1 MKLLDVLTAPWAILP
16 DKLLE
21 IQEIY
26 TTHLRGEK
34 IDLRAVEARLG
45 RPLANEQRRYE
56 IRDGVAIL
64 PIEGIIAK
72 RANMFSQVSGGVS
85 TELVGRDFKEALADP
100 AVHSIILDIDSPGG
114 SVDGTQTL
122 ASMIHGARGEK
133 PVVAF
138 TDGTMASAAYWI
150 GSAAEKVVAGGDTV
164 QVGSIG
170 VVAKHV
176 DVSGAETQ
184 RGVRT
189 TEIVAGKQKRLASQ
203 YGPLSDEGRQSMQD
217 QVDYLYG
224 IFVDDIAKQR
234 GVSSNQVYA
243 EMADGRVFIGSQA
256 IKAGLVDRVST
267 LDQLIAE
274 LNVRAGERAI
284 SATLE
289 DEQGAKMELTLEK
302 VVSEHPAIAEALRA
316 EGAAAERQRIR
327 EIEAQ
332 CMPGHDALIAE
343 LKFDGKTSGPE
354 AAQRVIAAEKA
365 ARDKR
370 VADLRADAPT
380 PLPFAP
386 ETAGNAG
393 ATAAED
399 NLPLDKR
406 CAAQWDRDPDLR
418 KEFSSLAAYV
428 AFEQA
433 RVDGTAKIF
442 RQ

>member
-26 TTHLRGEK
+26 ATHLRGDK
-34 IDLRAVEARLG
+34 IDLRAVEARIG
-45 RPLANEQRRYE
+45 RPLANEPRGYE
-56 IRDGVAIL
+56 VRDGVAVL

-72 RANMFSQVSGGVS
+72 RANLFSQVSGGVS
-85 TELVGRDFKEALADP
+85 TELVGRDFKEALVDP
-100 AVHSIILDIDSPGG
+100 TVHSIVLDIDSPGG
-114 SVDGTQTL
+114 SVDGTETL
-122 ASMIHGARGEK
+122 AALVRSARGQK

-138 TDGTMASAAYWI
+138 TDGMMASAAYWI
-150 GSAAEKVVAGGDTV
+150 GSAADQVFIAGNTT

-189 TEIVAGKQKRLASQ
+189 TEIVAGKQKRVASQ

-224 IFVDDIAKQR
+224 IFVDDVAKHR
-234 GVSSNQVYA
+234 GVSSAQVYA
-243 EMADGRVFIGSQA
+243 EMADGRVFIGTQA
-256 IKAGLVDRVST
+256 ERAGLVDGVST
-267 LDQLIAE
+267 LDQLIAD
-274 LNVRAGERAI
+274 LNARAGVRGL

-289 DEQGAKMELTLEK
+289 DEQGATMELTLEK
-302 VVSEHPAIAEALRA
+302 VVAEHPAIADALRTQ
-316 EGAAAERQRIR
+316 GAAAERQRIQDV
-327 EIEAQ
+327 EAQ
-332 CMPGHDALIAE
+332 CLPGHTALIAE
-343 LKFDGKTSGPE
+343 LKFDGKTTGPE
-354 AAQRVIAAEKA
+354 AAQRVLAAEKA
-365 ARDKR
+365 AREKHA
-370 VADLRADAPT
+370 ADLRADAPT
-380 PLPFAP
+380 PLPFAGEAP
-386 ETAGNAG
+386 PATPPTA
-393 ATAAED
+393 

-406 CAAQWDRDPDLR
+406 CAAQWDQEPALRD
-418 KEFSSLAAYV
+418 EFSSLAAYV

-433 RVDGTAKIF
+433 RDAGHAKIF

>member
-16 DKLLE
+16 DKLIE

-34 IDLRAVEARLG
+34 IDLRAVEAKIG
-45 RPLANEQRRYE
+45 RPLANEPRGYDV
-56 IRDGVAIL
+56 RDGVAVL

-72 RANMFSQVSGGVS
+72 RANLFSQVSGGVS
-85 TELVGRDFKEALADP
+85 TELVGRDFKEAMADP

-114 SVDGTQTL
+114 SVDGTETL
-122 ASMIHGARGEK
+122 AALVHNARGEK
-133 PVVAF
+133 PIVAF
-138 TDGTMASAAYWI
+138 TDGAMASAAYWI
-150 GSAAEKVVAGGDTV
+150 GSAADQVIIGGNTV

-170 VVAKHV
+170 VVANHV

-189 TEIVAGKQKRLASQ
+189 TEIVAGKQKRVASQ

-224 IFVDDIAKQR
+224 IFVDDVAKHR
-234 GVSSNQVYA
+234 GVSSAQVYA
-243 EMADGRVFIGSQA
+243 EMADGRMFIGTQA
-256 IKAGLVDRVST
+256 ERAGLVDGVST
-267 LDQLIAE
+267 LDQLIAD
-274 LNVRAGERAI
+274 LNARAGVRGL

-289 DEQGAKMELTLEK
+289 DEQGATMELTLEK
-302 VVSEHPAIAEALRA
+302 VVAEHPAIADALRTQ
-316 EGAAAERQRIR
+316 GAAAERQRIQDV
-327 EIEAQ
+327 EAQ
-332 CMPGHDALIAE
+332 CLPGHTALIAE
-343 LKFDGKTSGPE
+343 LKFDGKTTGPE
-354 AAQRVIAAEKA
+354 AAQRVLAAEKA
-365 ARDKR
+365 AREKHA
-370 VADLRADAPT
+370 ADLRADAPT
-380 PLPFAP
+380 PLPFAGAAP
-386 ETAGNAG
+386 PAPPSTA
-393 ATAAED
+393 

-406 CAAQWDRDPDLR
+406 CAAQWDQEPALRD
-418 KEFSSLAAYV
+418 EFSSLAAYV

>member
-26 TTHLRGEK
+26 ATHLRGEK

-45 RPLANEQRRYE
+45 RPLANEPRGYE
-56 IRDGVAIL
+56 VRDGVAVL

-72 RANMFSQVSGGVS
+72 RANLFSQVSGGVS
-85 TELVGRDFKEALADP
+85 TELVGRDFKEAMADP
-100 AVHSIILDIDSPGG
+100 AVHSIILAIDSPGG
-114 SVDGTQTL
+114 SVDGTETL
-122 ASMIHGARGEK
+122 AALVRNARGEK
-133 PVVAF
+133 PIVAF
-138 TDGTMASAAYWI
+138 TDGVMASAAYWI
-150 GSAAEKVVAGGDTV
+150 GSAADQVIIGGNTV

-189 TEIVAGKQKRLASQ
+189 TEIVAGKQKRVASQ

-224 IFVDDIAKQR
+224 IFVDDVAKHR
-234 GVSSNQVYA
+234 GVSSAQVYA
-243 EMADGRVFIGSQA
+243 EMADGRVFIGTQA
-256 IKAGLVDRVST
+256 ERAGLVDGVST
-267 LDQLIAE
+267 LDQLIAD
-274 LNVRAGERAI
+274 LNARAGVRGL

-289 DEQGAKMELTLEK
+289 DEQGATMELTLEK
-302 VVSEHPAIAEALRA
+302 VVAEHPAIADALRTQ
-316 EGAAAERQRIR
+316 GAAAERQRIQDV
-327 EIEAQ
+327 EAQ
-332 CMPGHDALIAE
+332 CLPGHTALIAE
-343 LKFDGKTSGPE
+343 LKFDGKTTGPE
-354 AAQRVIAAEKA
+354 AAQRVLAAEKA
-365 ARDKR
+365 AREKH
-370 VADLRADAPT
+370 AANLRADAPT
-380 PLPFAP
+380 PLPFAGGAP
-386 ETAGNAG
+386 PAPPSTA
-393 ATAAED
+393 

-406 CAAQWDRDPDLR
+406 CAAQWDQEPALRD
-418 KEFSSLAAYV
+418 EFSSLAAYV

-433 RVDGTAKIF
+433 RADGTAKIF

>member
-16 DKLLE
+16 DRLLE

-26 TTHLRGEK
+26 ATHLRGEK
-34 IDLRAVEARLG
+34 IDLRAVEARIG
-45 RPLANEQRRYE
+45 RPLTNEPRGYE
-56 IRDGVAIL
+56 VRDGVAVL

-72 RANMFSQVSGGVS
+72 RANLFSQVSGGVS

-100 AVHSIILDIDSPGG
+100 TVHSIVLDIDSPGG

-122 ASMIHGARGEK
+122 ASVVHGARGQK

-150 GSAAEKVVAGGDTV
+150 GAAAEQIYIGGNTV

-184 RGVRT
+184 RGLRT
-189 TEIVAGKQKRLASQ
+189 TEIVAGKQKRVASQ

-224 IFVDDIAKQR
+224 IFVDDVAKYR
-234 GVSSNQVYA
+234 GVSSAQVYA
-243 EMADGRVFIGSQA
+243 EMADGRVFIGTQA
-256 IKAGLVDRVST
+256 ERAGLVDGVST
-267 LDQLIAE
+267 LDQLIAD
-274 LNVRAGERAI
+274 LNTRAGVRALSSTAQQAEGELMDLSIETIVA
-284 SATLE
+284 
-289 DEQGAKMELTLEK
+289 
-302 VVSEHPAIAEALRA
+302 EHPAIAEALRA
-316 EGAAAERQRIR
+316 EGATAERQRIQDV
-327 EIEAQ
+327 EAQ
-332 CMPGHDALIAE
+332 QLPGHAALIAE
-343 LKFDGKTSGPE
+343 LKFDGKTTGPE
-354 AAQRVIAAEKA
+354 AAQRVLAAEKA
-365 ARDKR
+365 ARDKHA
-370 VADLRADAPT
+370 ADLRADAPA

-386 ETAGNAG
+386 EQAT
-393 ATAAED
+393 TAAPNA

-406 CAAQWDRDPDLR
+406 CAAQWEQEPALR
-418 KEFSSLAAYV
+418 AEFSSLAAFV

-433 RVDGTAKIF
+433 RDAGTAKIF
-442 RQ
+442 RH

>member
-45 RPLANEQRRYE
+45 RPLANEPRGYE

-122 ASMIHGARGEK
+122 ASLVHGARSQK

-150 GSAAEKVVAGGDTV
+150 GSAAEKVFAGGDTV

-176 DVSGAETQ
+176 DVSGAEAQ
-184 RGVRT
+184 RGLRT
-189 TEIVAGKQKRLASQ
+189 TEIVAGKQKRVASQ

-224 IFVDDIAKQR
+224 IFVDDIARQR
-234 GVSSNQVYA
+234 GVSAKRVYA

-256 IKAGLVDRVST
+256 IDAGLVDGVST
-267 LDQLIAE
+267 LDQLIAD
-274 LNVRAGERAI
+274 LNARAGARGPA
-284 SATLE
+284 ATIDSE
-289 DEQGAKMELTLEK
+289 EGNSMNMTAEQL
-302 VVSEHPAIAEALRA
+302 VSEHPAIAEALRA

-327 EIEAQ
+327 EVEAQ
-332 CMPGHDALIAE
+332 CLAGHDALIAE
-343 LKFDGKTSGPE
+343 LKFDGKTTGPE
-354 AAQRVIAAEKA
+354 AAQRVLAAEKA
-365 ARDKR
+365 ARDRR

-386 ETAGNAG
+386 ETTAG
-393 ATAAED
+393 AANPDAEK

-406 CAAQWDRDPDLR
+406 CAAQWDRDPALR
-418 KEFSSLAAYV
+418 SEFSSLAAYV

-433 RVDGTAKIF
+433 QANGTAKIF